1 MGKAQLGA
9 DFHPLSS
16 PAPAHTSAL
25 CDSCEPSTN
34 PAFLLQIEAEDQE
47 LATFCGRETT
57 DTEQAPGQQVILSP
71 GPYMGLTFRSDF
83 SNEER
88 FTGFDAH
95 YTAVG
100 KQHAASGPAGCEGLQ
115 RVTPSPCCHHPT

>member
-1 MGKAQLGA
+1 M
-9 DFHPLSS
+9 
-16 PAPAHTSAL
+16 
-25 CDSCEPSTN
+25 
-34 PAFLLQIEAEDQE
+34 
-47 LATFCGRETT
+47 
-57 DTEQAPGQQVILSP
+57 ILSP

-100 KQHAASGPAGCEGLQ
+100 KQHLSLQGQPVEQGSKFVMITVQVSLGFPGKRRIRVQPLGHVGLTGCSCVPPHRITDFSVLWKTSPQKVMCGELQ
-115 RVTPSPCCHHPT
+115 GDLSSLLTPF

>member
-1 MGKAQLGA
+1 M
-9 DFHPLSS
+9 
-16 PAPAHTSAL
+16 
-25 CDSCEPSTN
+25 
-34 PAFLLQIEAEDQE
+34 
-47 LATFCGRETT
+47 
-57 DTEQAPGQQVILSP
+57 ILSP

-100 KQHAASGPAGCEGLQ
+100 KQLLSLQDQLAQAS
-115 RVTPSPCCHHPT
+115 

>member
-1 MGKAQLGA
+1 M
-9 DFHPLSS
+9 
-16 PAPAHTSAL
+16 
-25 CDSCEPSTN
+25 
-34 PAFLLQIEAEDQE
+34 
-47 LATFCGRETT
+47 ATFCGRETT

-100 KQHAASGPAGCEGLQ
+100 KQHLNLQDQLAGIGNQICRDHIPGQPWAPWQEKNSYAALGA
-115 RVTPSPCCHHPT
+115 

>member
-1 MGKAQLGA
+1 M
-9 DFHPLSS
+9 
-16 PAPAHTSAL
+16 
-25 CDSCEPSTN
+25 
-34 PAFLLQIEAEDQE
+34 
-47 LATFCGRETT
+47 
-57 DTEQAPGQQVILSP
+57 ILSP

-100 KQHAASGPAGCEGLQ
+100 KQRLSLRDWLA
-115 RVTPSPCCHHPT
+115 RVAQ

>member
-1 MGKAQLGA
+1 MLTRS
-9 DFHPLSS
+9 FCS
-16 PAPAHTSAL
+16 
-25 CDSCEPSTN
+25 
-34 PAFLLQIEAEDQE
+34 QIEAEDQE

-100 KQHAASGPAGCEGLQ
+100 KQWLSLQ
-115 RVTPSPCCHHPT
+115 D

>member
-1 MGKAQLGA
+1 MGSLGLQISKLCQV
-9 DFHPLSS
+9 PTLSFCS
-16 PAPAHTSAL
+16 
-25 CDSCEPSTN
+25 
-34 PAFLLQIEAEDQE
+34 QIEAEDQE

-100 KQHAASGPAGCEGLQ
+100 KQWLSLQDRVSRAA
-115 RVTPSPCCHHPT
+115 

>member
-1 MGKAQLGA
+1 M
-9 DFHPLSS
+9 
-16 PAPAHTSAL
+16 
-25 CDSCEPSTN
+25 
-34 PAFLLQIEAEDQE
+34 
-47 LATFCGRETT
+47 
-57 DTEQAPGQQVILSP
+57 ILSP

-100 KQHAASGPAGCEGLQ
+100 KERLSLQ
-115 RVTPSPCCHHPT
+115 DHRTTESQNHRMVGVGRDLCGSSSKTLLPKQGRLQ